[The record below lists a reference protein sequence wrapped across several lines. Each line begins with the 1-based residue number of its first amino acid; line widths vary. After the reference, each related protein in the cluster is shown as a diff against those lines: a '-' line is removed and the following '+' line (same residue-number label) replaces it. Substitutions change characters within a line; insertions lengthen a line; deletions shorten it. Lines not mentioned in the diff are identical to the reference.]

1 MSPAIAPFVSAI
13 SVMLGAYGFF
23 YNAYKGQI
31 DDGLLV
37 EGTAA
42 NDVGKRRDMMSVT
55 RARNAARLLALI
67 PVVVFALLVPQVEG
81 QFSGSLALSD
91 YSTLDVLFVVLSFGW
106 LVIALVIGAQWRR
119 LATKLKK
126 LLLPSS

>member
-1 MSPAIAPFVSAI
+1 MSPAIASFVSAI

-31 DDGLLV
+31 EDGLDV

-42 NDVGKRRDMMSVT
+42 NDVAKRRDIKTVT

-67 PVVVFALLVPQVEG
+67 PLVVFALLVPQLED
-81 QFSGSLALSD
+81 QFGGSLALSD

-106 LVIALVIGAQWRR
+106 LVIALVVGVQWRR
-119 LATKLKK
+119 LATKLRG
-126 LLLPSS
+126 LPKPAS